1 MVVVKR
7 RSKPK
12 RKAKVR
18 VVYAES
24 SESESDSD
32 SDYVKEQSALLAH
45 TQSASRRPELWNPVL
60 SK

>member
-12 RKAKVR
+12 RKQKVR

-24 SESESDSD
+24 SDSESDSD
-32 SDYVKEQSALLAH
+32 SDYVAPVQTKSA
-45 TQSASRRPELWNPVL
+45 PVYDHWAGYTFR
-60 SK
+60 

>member
-12 RKAKVR
+12 RKQKVR

-32 SDYVKEQSALLAH
+32 SDYVREQGALLAH
-45 TQSASRRPELWNPVL
+45 TQSAPVYDPWAGYTFR
-60 SK
+60 